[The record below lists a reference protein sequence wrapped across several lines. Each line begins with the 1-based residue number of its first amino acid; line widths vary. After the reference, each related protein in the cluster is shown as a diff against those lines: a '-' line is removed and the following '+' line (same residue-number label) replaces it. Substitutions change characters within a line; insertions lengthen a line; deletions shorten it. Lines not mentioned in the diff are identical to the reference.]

1 MLFVKNLSRIIVN
14 NYNFERIEGELK
26 KEIQKKIE
34 IGQIT
39 FKISHLILVILQTI
53 YQKDIVTRNE
63 VNNNIYGKWVL
74 LKVNCI
80 RRFKVDLKIFETLIY

>member
-1 MLFVKNLSRIIVN
+1 MLFVKNLSRLIVN